1 MDDLI
6 TDFFNINVGVKQG
19 DNLSP
24 TLFKLFINDLPQYSE
39 NTADPI
45 HINGTLLNCLMYADD
60 IVLLSNSAD
69 GLQQKLYKLQEYCN
83 DWCLSVNVIRQK
95 L

>member
-1 MDDLI
+1 MYAKSRSCVRVDDLV

-24 TLFKLFINDLPQYSE
+24 TLFKLFINDLPQYLE

-45 HINGTLLNCLMYADD
+45 HINGTLNQLP
-60 IVLLSNSAD
+60 
-69 GLQQKLYKLQEYCN
+69 
-83 DWCLSVNVIRQK
+83 NVC
-95 L
+95 